1 MGKAF
6 ERNYAGKGMEIEV
19 DVEEE
24 RGWFETKLMFPS
36 ARRRIIIPFVIYDDS
51 CAAP

>member
-1 MGKAF
+1 MGKVF
-6 ERNYAGKGMEIEV
+6 ERNYARKGMEIEV
-19 DVEEE
+19 NAKEG
-24 RGWFETKLMFPS
+24 GWFETRLTFRS